1 MQTQQPVCAGGPQC
15 VFWLQLLGTAHRS
28 PVCGQEEDCGTHSA
42 VAGAIADPAQACACV
57 RPRIG
62 GPEHGQHQ
70 LQFGSQAPGPSVS
83 DVLGVYGL
91 LGLGCWCGV

>member
-1 MQTQQPVCAGGPQC
+1 M
-15 VFWLQLLGTAHRS
+15 
-28 PVCGQEEDCGTHSA
+28 CGQEEDCGTHSA

-70 LQFGSQAPGPSVS
+70 LQFGSQALGPSRA
-83 DVLGVYGL
+83 LCERGVGSVRAVGAWL
-91 LGLGCWCGV
+91 LVWCVG